1 MSSEAGRFRLTYLAT
16 PDVEGFYKEAASLFV
31 CWECESLL
39 RRLSRFRRQACVAQR
54 RLAGIADG
62 RDDVKTLKIGMSRL
76 LRTHKPTYDLTVVS
90 DAEENDNFIDCGPVV
105 DIKIETD
112 DTDDIPL
119 SELHNNY
126 LSDGQRSRGEQV
138 KFGLEK
144 HKRAFHVEKDN
155 HPQCPIC
162 LSYIASDNLSAHTSD
177 HYSRHDCLLCEHQSF
192 SSQDMRRH
200 LKMHG
205 VGVAVKKK
213 KGGKQKA
220 LQADAGV
227 KSCRNA
233 VSSDQATPYGYPCA
247 ECNKYFENKNQRWK
261 HVQRHHR
268 EGYGCSTCGK
278 RFAFKNNLNRHE
290 QVHLSPLPREQCPSC
305 HKLVR
310 VDLVKTHARIHLQ
323 RERFSC
329 VECAKSFVSRAS
341 YDHHLKYTQAHASKD
356 ILKYKCNVCDK
367 GYRSRGELRDHVN
380 YQHIG
385 QTQHKCPV
393 CGKVV
398 SSSDFMR
405 GGSDYSV
412 SLAYTSLESE
422 RRTRSE
428 EAGHSR
434 GPGPAEWS
442 SVPRSKRALG
452 GRTSSLDKCPR
463 RNDQG
468 LGRARKD
475 VQYSGTVLQLL
486 RARIL
491 QLEFPRSQLI
501 DSTPLA
507 DKNGQ
512 GIKLQA
518 LATRRC
524 ITRHVRR
531 AHHGVKEGPRDKICQ
546 QCGKAF
552 RDKKGLREHEF
563 IHTGERPLSCE
574 VCGCTFRQSA
584 SLYTHKKRV
593 HKIYPPRREVAVV
606 GDTPQ
611 EGSKSGTVAPSSAD

>member
-1 MSSEAGRFRLTYLAT
+1 MA
-16 PDVEGFYKEAASLFV
+16 DDFV
-31 CWECESLL
+31 NAPFKCES
-39 RRLSRFRRQACVAQR
+39 CVE
-54 RLAGIADG
+54 
-62 RDDVKTLKIGMSRL
+62 VFK
-76 LRTHKPTYDLTVVS
+76 
-90 DAEENDNFIDCGPVV
+90 
-105 DIKIETD
+105 
-112 DTDDIPL
+112 
-119 SELHNNY
+119 
-126 LSDGQRSRGEQV
+126 GQV
-138 KFGLEK
+138 GLEK
-144 HKRAFHVEKDN
+144 HKEAFHVEKDN

-393 CGKVV
+393 CGK
-398 SSSDFMR
+398 
-405 GGSDYSV
+405 
-412 SLAYTSLESE
+412 
-422 RRTRSE
+422 
-428 EAGHSR
+428 
-434 GPGPAEWS
+434 
-442 SVPRSKRALG
+442 
-452 GRTSSLDKCPR
+452 
-463 RNDQG
+463 
-468 LGRARKD
+468 
-475 VQYSGTVLQLL
+475 
-486 RARIL
+486 
-491 QLEFPRSQLI
+491 
-501 DSTPLA
+501 
-507 DKNGQ
+507 
-512 GIKLQA
+512 A